1 MQIGLCDD
9 INSSEPGSDS
19 NIPFSD
25 IRDRISHTNLLL
37 YKALKAPSKIPMKA
51 SMVYIFN

>member
-1 MQIGLCDD
+1 MQIGLRDD

>member
-1 MQIGLCDD
+1 MQIGLRDD

-37 YKALKAPSKIPMKA
+37 YKNTYESKHGLH
-51 SMVYIFN
+51 F